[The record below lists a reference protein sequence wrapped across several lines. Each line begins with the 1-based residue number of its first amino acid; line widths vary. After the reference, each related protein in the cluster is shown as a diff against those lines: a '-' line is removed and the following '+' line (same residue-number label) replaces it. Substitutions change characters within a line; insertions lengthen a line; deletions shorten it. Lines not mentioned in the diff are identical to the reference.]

1 MAVKNKYKYWPD
13 QIEIPDYPVQHF
25 LEESARKFPD
35 NDYMVF
41 LGKGTTFAEVN
52 NMANK
57 FANALQDLGVKL
69 GDKVAL
75 FMPNLPHFPI
85 AFFGV
90 CKAGAV
96 NITCNPIY
104 TDKELAHQIN
114 DSGAKTLVVLDHPTL
129 HPTAMKA
136 IEISPIDNV
145 IVCSVKDFLS
155 PVKGFIGGLIGK
167 VPKSPEPIAKDH
179 HKFAD
184 IMKKYPAEAPKVSI
198 DTKNGLGLILY
209 TGGTTGTPKGAML
222 THRNFVANVL
232 QLTEV
237 MWPKVDFGNE
247 CYLGGLPWYHSY
259 GLTTCLLSAAYHGAK
274 VICIPDPRAGNP
286 PFTDIL
292 EAINEFKPTY
302 FHAVP
307 TLYGALTNHPKIK
320 DYDLSSIKA
329 CASGAAPLPKQVM
342 VDFEA
347 VSGGNV
353 VEGYGLTETSPV
365 ASVNPLKEG
374 KKLGSIGLPVSNTE
388 MKVFDLDTGNELG
401 VGETGEIAIKGPQVM
416 KGYYNRPEETAEVI
430 DSNGF
435 FRTGDIGHFDE
446 EGFFFITDRKKD
458 MIIVGGY
465 KVYPRDVEE
474 ILFEHTKIAN
484 AAVIGVPDSHS
495 GEKVKAFVVFKPGEQ
510 ATEQEL
516 IKFCAKKLAAY
527 KVPKSIEVRDELP
540 QTMVGKVLRRKLR
553 E

>member
-1 MAVKNKYKYWPD
+1 VSTKSKYMYWPENID
-13 QIEIPDYPVQHF
+13 IPDYPVQHF
-25 LEESARKFPD
+25 LEESAKKFPN
-35 NDYMVF
+35 NDYMIF
-41 LGKGTTFAEVN
+41 LGKGTTFSEVN
-52 NMANK
+52 SMANK
-57 FANALQDLGVKL
+57 FANALQDFGVKP

-75 FMPNLPHFPI
+75 FMANLPHFPI

-104 TDKELAHQIN
+104 TPEELAYQLK
-114 DSGAKTLVVLDHPTL
+114 DSGANTLVVLDHPTL

-136 IEISPIDNV
+136 IKESPVDNV

-155 PVKGFIGGLIGK
+155 PLKGLIGGLIGK
-167 VPKSPEPIAKDH
+167 VPKSPEKIDSSH

-184 IMKKYPAEAPKVSI
+184 IMKKYSDEVPQVSI
-198 DTKNGLGLILY
+198 DTKDGLGLILY

-247 CYLGGLPWYHSY
+247 CYLGGLPWFHSY
-259 GLTTCLLSAAYHGAK
+259 GLTTCLLAAAHHGAK

-286 PFTDIL
+286 PFTDML
-292 EAINEFKPTY
+292 EATDNFKPTY

-307 TLYGALTNHPKIK
+307 TLYSALLNHPKIK
-320 DYDLSSIKA
+320 EYDLSSIKA

-342 VDFEA
+342 IDFEA
-347 VSGGNV
+347 VSGGSV

-374 KKLGSIGLPVSNTE
+374 KKIGSIGLPVANTE
-388 MKVFDLDTGNELG
+388 MKVFDLDSGAELG

-416 KGYYNRPEETAEVI
+416 KGYHNRPEETAEVI
-430 DSNGF
+430 DSDGF
-435 FRTGDIGHFDE
+435 FKTGDIGHFDE
-446 EGFFFITDRKKD
+446 DGFFFITDRKKD

-474 ILFEHTKIAN
+474 VLFQHSSVAN
-484 AAVIGVPDSHS
+484 AAVIGIPDSHS
-495 GEKVKAFVVFKPGEQ
+495 GEKVKGFVVFKPGQSSSE
-510 ATEQEL
+510 EEL
-516 IKFCAKKLAAY
+516 IEFCKSKLAAY
-527 KVPKSIEVRDELP
+527 KVPKSIEVKTELP
-540 QTMVGKVLRRKLR
+540 QTAIGKVLRRELR
-553 E
+553 